1 MLSVAIQWCL
11 VLLKRERLPS
21 LYRCCENNSKW
32 HDGYE
37 NTLENRT
44 RHKPKMLT
52 TIYILNAA
60 LFLPPMALLN
70 LNSRF
75 HFFPKIS
82 TFREY
87 RFATTED
94 IQINGP
100 QSLQVLS
107 KKNLK
112 MFWATN
118 STTWGLQWLL
128 WKETH
133 CCWLEKAHKLT
144 KNH

>member
-1 MLSVAIQWCL
+1 M
-11 VLLKRERLPS
+11 
-21 LYRCCENNSKW
+21 
-32 HDGYE
+32 
-37 NTLENRT
+37 ENRT
-44 RHKPKMLT
+44 LHKPKMLT

-107 KKNLK
+107 KKISKCSEQQIAPLEVSSDSFERK
-112 MFWATN
+112 HTAVDWKRLTN
-118 STTWGLQWLL
+118 
-128 WKETH
+128 
-133 CCWLEKAHKLT
+133 
-144 KNH
+144 